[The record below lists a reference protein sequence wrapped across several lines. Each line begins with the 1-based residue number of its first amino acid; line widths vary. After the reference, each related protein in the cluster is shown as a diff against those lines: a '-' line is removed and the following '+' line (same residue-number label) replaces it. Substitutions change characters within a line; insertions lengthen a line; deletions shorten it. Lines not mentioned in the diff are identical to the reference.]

1 MIRSKR
7 MIYPV
12 VLLTA
17 ALLAACSGGGGGDEG
32 GGGGD
37 SCTLDSECTASQF
50 CRYED
55 LSCGAVAGAQ
65 GVCREKPAFD
75 CNNPPADAALDV
87 GTPIVGPV
95 CSCARIEFKSECWAS
110 AAAQSVAAAGGCP

>member
-1 MIRSKR
+1 MIRTSKF
-7 MIYPV
+7 IFPV
-12 VLLTA
+12 ALLTA
-17 ALLAACSGGGGGDEG
+17 TLLGACSGGGDDGGSG
-32 GGGGD
+32 GE
-37 SCTLDSECTASQF
+37 SCTLDSECTLSQF

-55 LSCGAVAGAQ
+55 LSCGAVPGTT

-75 CNNPPADAALDV
+75 CNNPPAEAVLDV

-95 CSCARIEFKSECWAS
+95 CSCDRVEFKSECWAS